1 MILKAVHMAT
11 LSKEPLESKNF
22 RAGGKLK
29 AHLIEYL
36 YIIDEKTE
44 AQRSWVICPCHG
56 CIANQ

>member
-1 MILKAVHMAT
+1 MAT

-36 YIIDEKTE
+36 HVTNEKTE